1 MTALF
6 AAGVGTAYVGAAT
19 VALVADPRVDARL
32 VAAVE
37 GDIGLDEL
45 VRLLARRGSAAAISF
60 AHDDAALHV
69 AHNGSISIEIDEQP
83 FPAGS
88 GDRWHRHRLLI
99 GSGTSTTVTLALDRH
114 ALPFVGAH
122 QIASGVVPAAAVRC
136 SFGPLDDAFGPI
148 DALLCPTSVTGGHR
162 ADDSI
167 AIARNRPP
175 GVLVFSTGERVLLD
189 RTMVLGRNPYP
200 VRQRTPVDTMQPRMV
215 RVAAPGVSRQHALL
229 CVEGRRLTI
238 DDLGSANGT
247 RVTEPGAPTRTVVPG
262 VPVTLVSGMIVE
274 LGGGVSFAVEDV
286 A

>member
-6 AAGVGTAYVGAAT
+6 AAGVGTAYAGAAT
-19 VALVADPRVDARL
+19 IALVADPRVDARL
-32 VAAVE
+32 VAAIE
-37 GDIGLDEL
+37 SDTDLDEL
-45 VRLLARRGSAAAISF
+45 VTLLASRASAAAISF
-60 AHDDAALHV
+60 THDDAAFHV
-69 AHNGSISIEIDEQP
+69 AHHGSISIEIDEQP

-99 GSGTSTTVTLALDRH
+99 GSGASTTVTLALDRH

-122 QIASGVVPAAAVRC
+122 RFASGVVPAAAVRC

-148 DALLCPTSVTGGHR
+148 DALLCPTIVTGGR
-162 ADDSI
+162 PDDDG
-167 AIARNRPP
+167 IARDRPV

-200 VRQRTPVDTMQPRMV
+200 VRRRAPVDTMQPRMV
-215 RVAAPGVSRQHALL
+215 RVSAPGVSRQHALL
-229 CVEGRRLTI
+229 CVEARRLTI

-262 VPVTLVSGMIVE
+262 VPVALISGMIVE
-274 LGGGVSFAVEDV
+274 LGSGVSFAVEDV